1 MVCASIPFMIVIEVN
16 KENPT
21 ESNLSIIKRFGRR
34 VQSSGMI
41 RRLKSHRYAERPK
54 SDFKRKR
61 ETLKRIARR
70 TEIEHLRK
78 LGKLPDVGYQKP
90 H

>member
-1 MVCASIPFMIVIEVN
+1 MIVVEVK
-16 KENPT
+16 KEGPN

-41 RRLKSHRYAERPK
+41 RRLKSTRYAARPK
-54 SDFKRKR
+54 SNFKRKR

-70 TEIEHLRK
+70 DEIEHLRK
-78 LGKLPDVGYQKP
+78 LGKLPEPVNYQKLR
-90 H
+90 

>member
-1 MVCASIPFMIVIEVN
+1 MIVIEVK
-16 KENPT
+16 KENSS

-41 RRLKSHRYAERPK
+41 RRLKSTRYASRPK

-61 ETLKRIARR
+61 ETLKRITRR
-70 TEIEHLRK
+70 AEIEHLRK
-78 LGKLPDVGYQKP
+78 LGKLPDVVSYQKP

>member
-1 MVCASIPFMIVIEVN
+1 MIMIEVK
-16 KENPT
+16 KESVS

-41 RRLKSHRYAERPK
+41 RRLKSSRYAVRPK

-70 TEIEHLRK
+70 AEIDHLRK
-78 LGKLPDVGYQKP
+78 LGKLPDVASYQKP
-90 H
+90 N

>member
-1 MVCASIPFMIVIEVN
+1 MIVIEVK
-16 KENPT
+16 KESAG

-41 RRLKSHRYAERPK
+41 RHLKSTRYAARPK

-70 TEIEHLRK
+70 AEIEHLRK
-78 LGKLPDVGYQKP
+78 LGKLPDVVGYQKP

>member
-1 MVCASIPFMIVIEVN
+1 MIVVEVK
-16 KENPT
+16 KEGPN

-34 VQSSGMI
+34 VQSSGII
-41 RRLKSHRYAERPK
+41 RRLKATRYVARPK

-70 TEIEHLRK
+70 AEIEHLRK
-78 LGKLPDVGYQKP
+78 LGKLPDLVSYQKP
-90 H
+90 R

>member
-1 MVCASIPFMIVIEVN
+1 MIVIEVK
-16 KENPT
+16 KENPS
-21 ESNLSIIKRFGRR
+21 ESNLSVIKRFGRR

-41 RRLKSHRYAERPK
+41 RRLKSTRYAARPK

-70 TEIEHLRK
+70 AEIEHLRK
-78 LGKLPDVGYQKP
+78 LGKLPDAVSYQKP
-90 H
+90 N